1 MRPPFDCADPVVRER
16 GLAAAESAVKRG
28 EVVVLPTDT
37 VYGIGADAF
46 SPAAVRKLL
55 EAKGRGRD
63 MPPPVLVP
71 EVRTVDGLASAVPFA
86 VRELMDAFWPG
97 ALTIVCRAQ
106 PSLTW
111 DLGDT
116 HGTVALR
123 MPLHPVALELLKR
136 TGPMAVSSANL
147 SGRPAATTVQQA
159 VDQLAG
165 SVRVYLDGGPSPKGA
180 PSTIVDASDGPL
192 RVLRVGALSEA
203 ELRRAV
209 PKGWYDPEPER
220 EPGAEPGAEQG
231 AEPAPGAGAQREPDA
246 GAERAET
253 SPGG

>member
-1 MRPPFDCADPVVRER
+1 MRPPFDCADPVTRER
-16 GLAAAESAVKRG
+16 GLAAAENAVKRG

-37 VYGIGADAF
+37 VYGVGADAF

-111 DLGDT
+111 DLGET
-116 HGTVALR
+116 RGTVALR

-136 TGPMAVSSANL
+136 TGPLAVSSANL
-147 SGRPAATTVQQA
+147 SGRPAATTVQEA
-159 VDQLAG
+159 VDQLAS
-165 SVRVYLDGGPSPKGA
+165 SVRVYLDGGLSPKGA
-180 PSTIVDASDGPL
+180 PSTIVDASDGAL
-192 RVLRVGALSEA
+192 RILRVGALSEE

-209 PKGWYDPEPER
+209 PKGWYDPEPEAEPR
-220 EPGAEPGAEQG
+220 PERGPEPGEGPGERPETVGGQGEERTGASPGA
-231 AEPAPGAGAQREPDA
+231 
-246 GAERAET
+246 
-253 SPGG
+253 

>member
-1 MRPPFDCADPVVRER
+1 MRPPFACADPQQRER
-16 GLAAAESAVKRG
+16 GLAAAHSAVQRG

-71 EVRTVDGLASAVPFA
+71 DVRTIDGLASAIPFA
-86 VRELMDAFWPG
+86 VRELVDAFWPG
-97 ALTIVCRAQ
+97 PLTIVCRAQ
-106 PSLTW
+106 ASLNW

-123 MPLHPVALELLKR
+123 MPLHPVALELLRR

-147 SGRPAATTVQQA
+147 SGRPAATTIEDA
-159 VDQLAG
+159 VEQLGA
-165 SVRVYLDGGPSPKGA
+165 SVKVFLDAGPSPRGL
-180 PSTIVDASDGPL
+180 PSTIVDASDGGL
-192 RVLRVGALSEA
+192 HVLRVGALTEE
-203 ELRRAV
+203 ELRLAV
-209 PKGWYDPEPER
+209 PKGWRE
-220 EPGAEPGAEQG
+220 EPGAEEPPAEEPRSEPVSQVDGAPERAARDAG
-231 AEPAPGAGAQREPDA
+231 EPAGSGAA
-246 GAERAET
+246 G
-253 SPGG
+253 G